1 MSSETKPTF
10 YKRPCWFYN
19 LSGYYSYQTIRN
31 WQLQLRQERMEPS
44 GENLPDV
51 LLMLEHQ
58 PVYTLGTAANEEFI
72 KFDVKH
78 PPCELYRI
86 ERGGEIT
93 FHGPGQLI
101 FYPILNLRFHKKDLR
116 WYLRRLEQVVIET
129 LKTYGLE
136 AYRVEGLTGVW
147 LDEKKIAAIGI
158 AASKWVTMHGVALN
172 VTNDLE
178 PFRKIV
184 PCGIHDREVGRL
196 VDYVPNIDMQHLRTL
211 LAECFADMFQLSLV
225 PYEE

>member
-1 MSSETKPTF
+1 MFVNLTNTFPSHWRPLLSTLSRTLVQSSATRETKPCPDRR
-10 YKRPCWFYN
+10 RPCWFYN
-19 LSGYYSYQTIRN
+19 LPGYHSYQTIRN
-31 WQLQLRQERMEPS
+31 WQLQLRKERMEPC

-58 PVYTLGTAANEEFI
+58 PVYTLGTAAKEEFI
-72 KFDVKH
+72 KFDIKH
-78 PPCELYRI
+78 PPCEIYRI

-101 FYPILNLRFHKKDLR
+101 FYPILNLRFHKRDLR
-116 WYLRRLEQVVIET
+116 WYLRSLEQVVVDT
-129 LKTYGLE
+129 LKWYGLD

-172 VTNDLE
+172 VMNE
-178 PFRKIV
+178 
-184 PCGIHDREVGRL
+184 
-196 VDYVPNIDMQHLRTL
+196 
-211 LAECFADMFQLSLV
+211 
-225 PYEE
+225 